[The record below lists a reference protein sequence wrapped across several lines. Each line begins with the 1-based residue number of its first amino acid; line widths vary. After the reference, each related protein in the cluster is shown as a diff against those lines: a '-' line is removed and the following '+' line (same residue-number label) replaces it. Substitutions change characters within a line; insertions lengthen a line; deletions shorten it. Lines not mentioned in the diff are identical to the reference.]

1 MFFVNFSNCVFGQG
15 HCGQHYRIIPQSS
28 LPNSPVS
35 FLFSAYLV
43 PSDPG
48 LDIDQ
53 TLEPAQLISDAVKRS
68 SKAHLFHFYPTLNE
82 IVAIPR
88 KTPTA
93 WVMTNAKKPTSRDS
107 STAAKPEEVRKS
119 VAWNDVIT
127 GSINEGRAVELD
139 ARALVKECLK
149 EIGREMGVGR

>member
-1 MFFVNFSNCVFGQG
+1 MSGTP
-15 HCGQHYRIIPQSS
+15 YK
-28 LPNSPVS
+28 L
-35 FLFSAYLV
+35 LT
-43 PSDPG
+43 PG
-48 LDIDQ
+48 VDIEP

-93 WVMTNAKKPTSRDS
+93 WVMTNAKKTSSRDS
-107 STAAKPEEVRKS
+107 SSVAKPEEVRKS
-119 VAWNDVIT
+119 VAWNDVT
-127 GSINEGRAVELD
+127 SGSVDEGRAVELD

>member
-1 MFFVNFSNCVFGQG
+1 MSGT
-15 HCGQHYRIIPQSS
+15 HCK
-28 LPNSPVS
+28 L
-35 FLFSAYLV
+35 LT
-43 PSDPG
+43 PG
-48 LDIDQ
+48 ADIEP

-93 WVMTNAKKPTSRDS
+93 WVMTNAKKTSSRDS
-107 STAAKPEEVRKS
+107 SSVAKPEEVRKS
-119 VAWNDVIT
+119 VAWNDVT
-127 GSINEGRAVELD
+127 SGSVDEGRAVELD